1 LGSAPFFYS
10 LLSNQVLGLPRKQIC
25 DQVLL
30 ARAVV
35 KNVPE
40 RSQEFASGG
49 LARIQHSLNGEIL
62 KGLMIRINIKKAPI
76 EHQQRLLFLKGTH
89 DSQQLF
95 IVNGV
100 ITFGG
105 IHRFRIKRDG
115 MPVSLRV
122 QLR

>member
-1 LGSAPFFYS
+1 
-10 LLSNQVLGLPRKQIC
+10 LGLPGKQIC

-40 RSQEFASGG
+40 RSQEFISGG

-62 KGLMIRINIKKAPI
+62 KGLMVRINIKKGPAK
-76 EHQQRLLFLKGTH
+76 HQQKLSFLKETH
-89 DSQQLF
+89 DNQQLF

-100 ITFGG
+100 TAFGG
-105 IHRFRIKRDG
+105 IHRF
-115 MPVSLRV
+115 
-122 QLR
+122 

>member
-1 LGSAPFFYS
+1 LYFASFFHS
-10 LLSNQVLGLPRKQIC
+10 LLNDQVLGLPGKQIC

-40 RSQEFASGG
+40 RSQEFTPGG
-49 LARIQHSLNGEIL
+49 LAKIQHSLNGEIL
-62 KGLMIRINIKKAPI
+62 KGLIIRINIKKGPAGY
-76 EHQQRLLFLKGTH
+76 QQGLLFLKKTH
-89 DSQQLF
+89 DSQQLL
-95 IVNGV
+95 IVNKV
-100 ITFGG
+100 IAFGG

-122 QLR
+122 QLG